1 MLTNNSCKGLSNLKY
16 HARLYN
22 KATGY
27 HTCIAKLL
35 ISHYERVNSQY
46 VNYNKPDQEYAQRG
60 LVIIFTSK

>member
-1 MLTNNSCKGLSNLKY
+1 MLTYNSCKGLSNLKY

-22 KATGY
+22 KATRY

-46 VNYNKPDQEYAQRG
+46 VNYNKPDQ
-60 LVIIFTSK
+60 